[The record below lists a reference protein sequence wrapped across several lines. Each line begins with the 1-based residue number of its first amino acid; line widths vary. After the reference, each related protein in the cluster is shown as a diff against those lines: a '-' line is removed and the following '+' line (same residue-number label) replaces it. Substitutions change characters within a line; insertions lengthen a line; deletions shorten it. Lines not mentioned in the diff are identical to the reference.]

1 MKMAD
6 YFAVSADE
14 SSNQRVGSEMYDQG
28 LPGNEMSRRNIPPG
42 ANFQNQV
49 TVNS

>member
-14 SSNQRVGSEMYDQG
+14 SSNQRVGSEMYDQQQYNQG
-28 LPGNEMSRRNIPPG
+28 LPGNEMQRRNIPSG
-42 ANFQNQV
+42 ANFQN
-49 TVNS
+49 

>member
-28 LPGNEMSRRNIPPG
+28 LPANEMQRRNIPSG